1 MLTEFTELRVRT
13 SNIRNGMM
21 SLNITQSIFVLWSVI
36 KKGVIIYEFIDCIY
50 VDQEFSVDSTF
61 SLKRC
66 ST

>member
-66 ST
+66 